1 MLVRLGRAQD
11 MEALVHGDVFTANR
25 ARGRIAFSVAANRH
39 GSRRDRVHEAG
50 SLRVRFP
57 NGERGGA
64 LEAVIVNTA
73 GGMTGGDRFA
83 IEIAVGPGAR
93 LNVTTAAAEKI
104 YRSLGPDTEIDV
116 KLHIERGGALV
127 WLPQE
132 AILFDEM
139 RLFRSIAVE
148 LAADANLLL
157 AEAVIFGRSAKGET
171 VQQGRFFDRWRIR
184 RDGRLIFAETIR
196 LDGDIAQ
203 RLAKP
208 AVASGSVAIAGIVK
222 IPGGE
227 NDVAALR
234 CAQRDCRGEIGV
246 STWNGLAAAR
256 LIASDGVTLRHD
268 LVAALA
274 ALRVPLP
281 RLWMN

>member
-1 MLVRLGRAQD
+1 
-11 MEALVHGDVFTANR
+11 MEALVHDEVFAANR
-25 ARGRIAFSVAANRH
+25 ARGRIAFSVAAGPN

-64 LEAVIVNTA
+64 LDAVIVNTA
-73 GGMTGGDRFA
+73 GGMASGDRYS
-83 IEIAVGPGAR
+83 IDISVGPGAR
-93 LNVTTAAAEKI
+93 LNVTTAAAEKV
-104 YRSLGPDTEIDV
+104 YRSVGPDTELEI
-116 KLHIERGGALV
+116 KLHVEGGGEV
-127 WLPQE
+127 IWLPQE
-132 AILFDEM
+132 TILFDEM
-139 RLFRSIAVE
+139 RLSRSIAIE
-148 LAADANLLL
+148 LAADASLLL

-184 RDGRLIFAETIR
+184 RGGKLIFAETIS

-203 RLAKP
+203 QLARR
-208 AVASGSVAIAGIVK
+208 AVARDGVAMAGIVK

-227 NDVAALR
+227 DDVAAR
-234 CAQRDCRGEIGV
+234 RGAAHDYRGEVGV
-246 STWNGLAAAR
+246 SAWNGLAAAR
-256 LIASDGVTLRHD
+256 LVAPDGATLRHD